1 MDSIFFLF
9 FFNLNEYAHGASMGL
24 FWTLWFQVVIMGMM
38 HCSQSFY
45 VSLDFADG
53 ISVGIV
59 VYGGKKSKILYR

>member
-1 MDSIFFLF
+1 
-9 FFNLNEYAHGASMGL
+9 MGL
-24 FWTLWFQVVIMGMM
+24 VWTLWFQVVIMAMM
-38 HCSQSFY
+38 HCSQRFY

>member
-1 MDSIFFLF
+1 
-9 FFNLNEYAHGASMGL
+9 MGL

-59 VYGGKKSKILYR
+59 VYGEKKNQKFYTVKPLYLSALVGMEFV

>member
-1 MDSIFFLF
+1 
-9 FFNLNEYAHGASMGL
+9 MGL

-59 VYGGKKSKILYR
+59 VYGKKNQKFYTVKPLYLSALVGMEFV